1 MRNESPG
8 QRRLNPFGLNV
19 SQFKEERTMTYKKP
33 EITHFGDALSTI
45 QGFGKPG
52 GYSFDVVLW
61 MLFPS
66 SISAYEAD
74 E

>member
-1 MRNESPG
+1 
-8 QRRLNPFGLNV
+8 
-19 SQFKEERTMTYKKP
+19 MTYKKP